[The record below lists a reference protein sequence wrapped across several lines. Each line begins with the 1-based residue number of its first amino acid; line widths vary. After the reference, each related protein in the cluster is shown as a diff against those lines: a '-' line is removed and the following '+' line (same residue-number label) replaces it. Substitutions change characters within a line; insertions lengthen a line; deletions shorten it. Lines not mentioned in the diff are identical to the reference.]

1 MARIAARRRYTRPPL
16 DMPQVVWASLVP
28 GNPRFDSIGPSAELA
43 NAGAEAGNDRL
54 REAFEDW

>member
-16 DMPQVVWASLVP
+16 DMPQVVWASL
-28 GNPRFDSIGPSAELA
+28 DSIGPSAELA